1 MTDPVEPRPLLQVEG
16 LSVEF
21 GAKGSRL
28 RVVDEVSFDIKAG
41 ETVGLVG
48 ESGSGKSITALS
60 ILRLVPEP
68 PGHLAGGRV
77 LLDGVDLTTL
87 PRDRLPE
94 IRGRDIAMIFQE
106 PMSSLNP
113 VLRIG
118 DQIGEAILLHQLL
131 TAAARRARVLELL
144 RLVGIPDPERR
155 IDAYPHQV
163 SGGMRQRVM
172 IAMALACNPRL
183 LIADEPTT
191 ALDVTIQAQVLALLR
206 ELKAEFGTAILL
218 ITHDLGVVAESCQRV
233 VVMYAGRV
241 VESGPVRAIF
251 GRPSHPYTRALLQSI
266 PRLDEERR
274 RLHQIPGNVPPP
286 GPLRDGCAFHTRCAD
301 RLPRCATDRP
311 PVVHLAPGHQ
321 AACWLAREMAE
332 TPTAQTAHS

>member
-1 MTDPVEPRPLLQVEG
+1 MNAIGEPRVLLRVEG

-21 GAKGSRL
+21 GPKGARL
-28 RVVDEVSFDIKAG
+28 RVVDEVSFEIKAG

-68 PGHLAGGRV
+68 PSHLAGGRV
-77 LLDGVDLTTL
+77 LLDGIDLTAL

-113 VLRIG
+113 VMRIG
-118 DQIGEAILLHQLL
+118 DQIGEAILLHQTLG
-131 TAAARRARVLELL
+131 AAARRSRVLELL
-144 RLVGIPDPERR
+144 GLVGIPDPEQR
-155 IDAYPHQV
+155 IDAFPHQF

-172 IAMALACNPRL
+172 IAMALVCSPKL

-206 ELKAEFGTAILL
+206 DLKARLGTATLL

-241 VESGPVRAIF
+241 VETGSVRDIF
-251 GRPSHPYTRALLQSI
+251 RRPSHPYTRALLQSI

-286 GPLRDGCAFHTRCAD
+286 GPLRAGCAFHKRCAD
-301 RLPRCATDRP
+301 RLPRCSVDRP
-311 PVVHLAPGHQ
+311 PAARIGPGHE
-321 AACWLAREMAE
+321 AACWLVQEAAAPSRSEAL
-332 TPTAQTAHS
+332 SR

>member
-1 MTDPVEPRPLLQVEG
+1 MSVAGPPLLQIEN

-21 GAKGSRL
+21 GAKGARV
-28 RVVDEVSFDIKAG
+28 RVVDDVSFSIAAG

-68 PGHLAGGRV
+68 PSHLASGRV
-77 LLDGVDLTTL
+77 LLDGVDLTAM

-113 VLRIG
+113 VMRIG
-118 DQIGEAILLHQLL
+118 DQIAEAIYLHQDLDSD
-131 TAAARRARVLELL
+131 ARRRRVLELL
-144 RLVGIPDPERR
+144 GLVGIPDPEAR
-155 IDAYPHQV
+155 IDAFPHQF

-206 ELKAEFGTAILL
+206 DLKSRFGTAILL

-241 VESGPVRAIF
+241 VETGDVRSIF
-251 GRPSHPYTRALLQSI
+251 RRPSHPYTRALLQSI
-266 PRLDEERR
+266 PRMDEESR
-274 RLHQIPGNVPPP
+274 RLHQIPGIVPPP
-286 GPLRDGCAFHTRCAD
+286 GPLRAGCAFHTRCAD
-301 RLPRCATDRP
+301 RLQRCAEDRP
-311 PVVHLAPGHQ
+311 PMVEVGSGHQ
-321 AACWLAREMAE
+321 ASCWLALGAVAPSSPEMSRHE
-332 TPTAQTAHS
+332 

>member
-1 MTDPVEPRPLLQVEG
+1 VSAAAPPLLQVEN

-21 GAKGSRL
+21 GAKGARV
-28 RVVDEVSFDIKAG
+28 RVVDDISFSIAAG

-68 PGHLAGGRV
+68 PSHLAGGRV
-77 LLDGVDLTTL
+77 LLDGIDLTAL

-113 VLRIG
+113 VMRIG
-118 DQIGEAILLHQLL
+118 DQIAEAIFLHESLD
-131 TAAARRARVLELL
+131 AAARRRRVLELL
-144 RLVGIPDPERR
+144 GLVGIPDPEGR
-155 IDAYPHQV
+155 IDAFPHQF

-206 ELKAEFGTAILL
+206 DLKSRFGTAILL

-241 VESGPVRAIF
+241 VETADVRSIF
-251 GRPSHPYTRALLQSI
+251 RRPSHPYTRALLQSI
-266 PRLDEERR
+266 PRMDEERR
-274 RLHQIPGNVPPP
+274 RLHQIPGIVPPP
-286 GPLRDGCAFHTRCAD
+286 GPLRAGCAFHTRCAD
-301 RLPRCATDRP
+301 RLPRCATERP
-311 PVVHLAPGHQ
+311 PMVQVGAGHQ
-321 AACWLAREMAE
+321 ASCWLAQGVPAPSSPEVSHHE
-332 TPTAQTAHS
+332 

>member
-1 MTDPVEPRPLLQVEG
+1 VNALPEPRPLLQVDG

-21 GAKGSRL
+21 GGKGTRL

-48 ESGSGKSITALS
+48 ESGSGKSVTALS

-87 PRDRLPE
+87 PADRLPE

-113 VLRIG
+113 VMRIG
-118 DQIGEAILLHQLL
+118 DQIGEAILLHQRLD
-131 TAAARRARVLELL
+131 AGSRRARVLELL
-144 RLVGIPDPERR
+144 GLVGMPDPERR
-155 IDAYPHQV
+155 INAYPHQF

-251 GRPSHPYTRALLQSI
+251 REPSHPYTRALLHSI

-286 GPLRDGCAFHTRCAD
+286 GPLRAGCAFHTRCVD
-301 RLPRCATDRP
+301 RLPRCATERP
-311 PVVHLAPGHQ
+311 PSVRIGPGHH
-321 AACWLAREMAE
+321 AACWLARETAE
-332 TPTAQTAHS
+332 APTVGALHR